1 VKVRLG
7 TKLLFA
13 QLPLGAAL
21 LVVGALAVVTIET
34 LGSGSQEIL
43 KDNYR
48 SVLAMQKMRDAVDEV
63 EAAVVMP
70 LVANRDMDA
79 SVQQKS
85 VAAKAHFE
93 AQLKIQESNIT
104 EVGERDLT
112 QRIRASWQA
121 TDAALQGLLTAA
133 AAERAKIYQTQLS
146 VALQST
152 RVAIDAVLSLNQDA
166 MVQKSVSAERLAE
179 QRRTIMLAVLL
190 ASVAVGIYAS
200 TSLTRRILRPLSV
213 LSLAAN
219 RLGSGDFAIRA
230 RVEGSDEI
238 AELAKEF
245 NTMATHLSE
254 YKSSSLGELLQA
266 QQSAQAAIDSLLDP
280 VLVFSA
286 EGKVTGFNQQAE
298 TVLKV
303 RSTSGAPLQ
312 DLDTGLRELVE
323 RVVAHV
329 LSGKGVYSPR
339 GFDEAVVATSA
350 EGDRFLLPRA
360 TPIYEQDGSVVGA
373 TLVLQDVTRLRRFD
387 ELKSD
392 LVATVAHEFRT
403 PLTSL
408 RMAVHLCLEQLA
420 GPITERQ
427 ADLLDA
433 AKNDC
438 QRLQGLVDELLEL
451 SRIESGNAQ
460 VHLEATPP
468 SVLAAA
474 AVERHERL
482 ANERQVKL
490 SSAVSPFLPQVM
502 VDRERAPLV
511 LDNLVVNAIR
521 HSGAGTEVVID
532 ARIEGKLLCVSVR
545 DQGRGIAAEHREKI
559 FDKFYRVPG
568 STSGG
573 AGLGLYIARQIAR
586 THGGD
591 VFVESELGKGST
603 FHFTLPLA
611 SPSVRHL
618 QGE

>member
-1 VKVRLG
+1 MKVRLG